1 MRFEPFV
8 DIRATEAISRIN
20 NTDKNVSSHPQGD
33 RFDRGT
39 FHHTRRISCGAP
51 SR

>member
-1 MRFEPFV
+1 MRFETFV

-33 RFDRGT
+33 RFGRGMY
-39 FHHTRRISCGAP
+39 HHTRRIYGGAP